1 MSKIDKIKR
10 LVLVVLGFG
19 LSAYL
24 MYSGVAILS
33 QEDGNVTKAQ
43 ETSKK

>member
-1 MSKIDKIKR
+1 MQIIKR

-33 QEDGNVTKAQ
+33 QEDGNVTVVK
-43 ETSKK
+43 EIK

>member
-1 MSKIDKIKR
+1 MSKIEKTKR

-33 QEDGNVTKAQ
+33 QEDTNSTK
-43 ETSKK
+43 SKN

>member
-1 MSKIDKIKR
+1 MSKIEKIKR

-33 QEDGNVTKAQ
+33 QEDKNSSKAESTK
-43 ETSKK
+43 